1 MENRGDQQQK
11 VLRVKQEQKIKV
23 LTSSSSSFDIMKWR
37 LGKQLQV
44 IPYRTKGLIPLPLI
58 KHK

>member
-23 LTSSSSSFDIMKWR
+23 LTTSSSSFDIMK
-37 LGKQLQV
+37 
-44 IPYRTKGLIPLPLI
+44 
-58 KHK
+58 